1 MLWFVNCSL
10 IAPTM
15 YLFELKKQIEIKS
28 ISKMVD
34 FFFVTNDLT
43 NIHKKTI
50 EIIGVILLF
59 YVK

>member
-1 MLWFVNCSL
+1 
-10 IAPTM
+10 M